1 MYWQDVGELEKEKVE
16 RTGQINMFRAI
27 VPEGLNAI
35 GDDEWEEL
43 EMAMDSGAT
52 ESVVGENM
60 LTSVE
65 LQEGEAYRRGVRY
78 EVADGTLISNKGEK
92 RFVGVNEDGQE
103 RKMTVQV
110 CDVNKALL
118 SVKKVV
124 KAGNR
129 VVFEEGSSYVEN
141 VDSGERMYMK
151 EQDGGMYTLK
161 FWVKRSPF

>member
-1 MYWQDVGELEKEKVE
+1 
-16 RTGQINMFRAI
+16 MFRATM
-27 VPEGLNAI
+27 PEGINSVS
-35 GDDEWEEL
+35 DEEWEEI
-43 EMAMDSGAT
+43 EMVMDSGAT
-52 ESVVGENM
+52 ESVIGEDM
-60 LTSVE
+60 LASVE

-78 EVADGTLISNKGEK
+78 EVADGNLIPNKGET
-92 RFVGVNEDGQE
+92 RFIGVNEEGQE

-129 VVFEEGSSYVEN
+129 VVFEDEASYVEN
-141 VDSGERMYMK
+141 LTTGERMYMK

-161 FWVKRSPF
+161 FWVKRVPF